1 MSMTDPIARLRGP
14 GIILTVLSVPTGCNS
29 RGSTAPD
36 SVNLFFNVITVG
48 EELDPDGYPIVI
60 DGAPGVALPTNGEAE
75 VRGLSTLP
83 KRSSPFG
90 GIHRKG

>member
-1 MSMTDPIARLRGP
+1 MVSRRDWLRITAGAGATLSLNPRVLEARQ
-14 GIILTVLSVPTGCNS
+14 SQE
-29 RGSTAPD
+29 
-36 SVNLFFNVITVG
+36 VITRAIPSTGERLPAVG
-48 EELDPDGYPIVI
+48 LG
-60 DGAPGVALPTNGEAE
+60 GAPGVALPTNGEAE